1 MEQRWDGWC
10 ANTTSP
16 ACTCNLASYSFAHL
30 PICYVFVFKRA
41 RRLLLFL
48 PPPPTSAMPFKS
60 TTFTGG
66 SGARVHLSATNS
78 SSGLSC
84 PSFVLLGLATLL
96 GVLVKFSAAI
106 PEVAGVEGRRLR
118 NWWYIFMW
126 PILACFVLTVAGIG
140 MFLLANVLIIRM
152 VYPDFAIF
160 EQNAAGVGTE
170 TSVWVESQTILWG
183 AIGSVGVLAF
193 ALPCA
198 SVVIVT
204 RGKNNNRKVA
214 SATA

>member
-1 MEQRWDGWC
+1 
-10 ANTTSP
+10 
-16 ACTCNLASYSFAHL
+16 
-30 PICYVFVFKRA
+30 
-41 RRLLLFL
+41 
-48 PPPPTSAMPFKS
+48 
-60 TTFTGG
+60 
-66 SGARVHLSATNS
+66 
-78 SSGLSC
+78 
-84 PSFVLLGLATLL
+84 
-96 GVLVKFSAAI
+96 
-106 PEVAGVEGRRLR
+106 
-118 NWWYIFMW
+118 MW
-126 PILACFVLTVAGIG
+126 PILACFVLTLAGIG

-183 AIGSVGVLAF
+183 AIGSLGVLAF

-204 RGKNNNRKVA
+204 RGNRKVA